1 MGKKNY
7 PYYKVEP
14 FKDFKDM
21 IEQRVQA
28 HPDHAAFMFTENK
41 QDITV
46 SYKEFQTQI
55 NSLGTAIA
63 DLGVHGKKIAMVSEN
78 SYYWVLTYLTVL
90 GSDNVYIPMDKE
102 LPLTDL
108 LNVLNHSDTE
118 LIFCSP
124 AYAGVLAENRE
135 KLPNVTHIYCY
146 NTKGGDLP
154 EGVEDAKEFM
164 AKGKALLD
172 AGNAIYT
179 SQEPAD
185 MELGEIVYT
194 SGTTGAP
201 KGVMLSRH
209 NLVSSVY
216 YGMMVS
222 KVYTKCLAVLPF
234 NHTYEG
240 VCDLLVS
247 LHNGNTICVNE
258 NLRTVAPNLV
268 KYQPDYVM
276 LVPLFVETFYKK
288 IMKGIEKQGKLK
300 KVQTGIKLSNFLRK
314 IGIDKRRTIFKDI
327 HAIFGGNLIKIVCGG
342 APNKPEIADFFDA
355 IGIDLI
361 NGYGITECSP
371 LVCANRDYYNVPR
384 SVGPKLPC
392 IDIEIRDKNEDDEG
406 EIFVKGD
413 IVMMGY
419 YKDPELTKE
428 VLSDDGWFATGDYGK
443 IVGDLLYIT
452 GRKKYLIVLTNG
464 KNVYPEEIE
473 EYIQRVEGTEEVV
486 VYAIKDDKGN
496 ETGLC
501 AEIYPETEF
510 AEGKT
515 DEELI
520 KIFSEKV
527 ETALADL
534 PAYKH
539 VRDIVIR
546 HEEFPKT
553 TSRKIK
559 RAGIGTYK

>member
-14 FKDFKDM
+14 FRDFKDM
-21 IEQRVQA
+21 ISQRVKA
-28 HPDHAAFMFTENK
+28 HPDHTAFMFTENK
-41 QDITV
+41 QDISV
-46 SYKEFQTQI
+46 SYKEFQEQI

-63 DLGVHGKKIAMVSEN
+63 GLGVHGKKIAMVSEN
-78 SYYWVLTYLTVL
+78 SYYWILVYLTVL
-90 GSDNVYIPMDKE
+90 GSDNVYIPVDKE
-102 LPLTDL
+102 LPQADL
-108 LNVLNHSDTE
+108 LNVLNHSDTQI
-118 LIFCSP
+118 IFCSS
-124 AYAGVLAENRE
+124 AFAAKLCECRSQ
-135 KLPNVTHIYCY
+135 LPNVDHIFCF
-146 NTKGGDLP
+146 NTKGELP
-154 EGVEDAKEFM
+154 QGIEDAKEFM
-164 AKGKALLD
+164 AKGKAMLEGGD
-172 AGNAIYT
+172 VSYT
-179 SQEPAD
+179 SQEPED

-247 LHNGNTICVNE
+247 LHNGNTICINE
-258 NLRTVAPNLV
+258 NLRTVQPNLE
-268 KYQPDYVM
+268 KYKPDYIM

-288 IMKGIEKQGKLK
+288 IMKNIEKQGKTK
-300 KVQTGIKLSNFLRK
+300 TVNTAIKLSNFLRK
-314 IGIDKRRTIFKDI
+314 IGIDKRRSLFKEI
-327 HAIFGGNLIKIVCGG
+327 HAAFGGNLIKIVCGG
-342 APNKPEIADFFDA
+342 APNKPEIAAFFDA

-392 IDIEIRDKNEDDEG
+392 IDIEIRDPNEEGEG

-419 YKDPELTKE
+419 YKDPVQTAE
-428 VLSDDGWFATGDYGK
+428 VLSEDGWFATGDYGK
-443 IVGDLLYIT
+443 MVGDLLYIT

-473 EYIQRVEGTEEVV
+473 EYIQRIAGVEEVV
-486 VYAIKDDKGN
+486 VYALKNQEGD

-501 AEIYPETEF
+501 AEIYPEAAF

-515 DEELI
+515 NEEMEAYFEKCADE
-520 KIFSEKV
+520 
-527 ETALADL
+527 ALAPL

-539 VRDIVIR
+539 LKSVVIR
-546 HEEFPKT
+546 GEEFPKT